1 MVRVIT
7 AACLGAASLLVA
19 GGALAHPYTTWKED
33 GMSSDA
39 HSHINSGEYNFS
51 LEDTGGSAA
60 AAAVSVGQGGYYN
73 ADGVLVTSQGYYLS
87 DGTFVEG
94 RYVEGSVF
102 SGGTVTG
109 NTVVTGGGIVSLYG
123 FEETH
128 TTTTATTNSGTA
140 SGSVTLTA
148 EQRGG
153 GVKIQA
159 DGTPYYCWCAYS
171 ADGARV
177 PVYSVASPS
186 ASVPRHYVG
195 GGKKTFDIESYYEG
209 FWKVS
214 WRETGG
220 GVQYGWVREEEVA
233 CKRTLTR

>member
-1 MVRVIT
+1 MRRHFWWREGHWPILT
-7 AACLGAASLLVA
+7 RRGKKTACLQTRTLISTRANIISVSKTPAGLLLLCA
-19 GGALAHPYTTWKED
+19 
-33 GMSSDA
+33 
-39 HSHINSGEYNFS
+39 
-51 LEDTGGSAA
+51 
-60 AAAVSVGQGGYYN
+60 VGQGGYYN

-123 FEETH
+123 FEETR